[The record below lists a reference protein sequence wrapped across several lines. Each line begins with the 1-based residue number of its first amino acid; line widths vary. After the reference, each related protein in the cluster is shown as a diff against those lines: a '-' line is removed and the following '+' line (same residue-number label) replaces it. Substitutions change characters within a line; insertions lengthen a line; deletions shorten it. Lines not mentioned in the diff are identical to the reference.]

1 MISEEDFATID
12 IRDPQMAFATLE
24 TRFRKALETNLE
36 NSQSS
41 EAYNSYIIEY
51 MNHTIAAARFLELD
65 ILQEWSVPSRNTSDL
80 NEKYHAFIT
89 EFDYYKVQIRLA
101 QLRTSVAYSVGLSG
115 ADKVKMHFYVEQMKG
130 IIDAANLTQEKR
142 HELYDKLNKFLK
154 AVDQNRAPWERLG
167 DLVVGFSTVTGE
179 SLEKLEPARKW
190 IDSIAKLMGHNK
202 EIEDSLPQLPRPP
215 LKKIEHKPEEAPVVT
230 KKPAVAKRDDL
241 DDEIPF

>member
-36 NSQSS
+36 NSQSN

-89 EFDYYKVQIRLA
+89 EVDYYKVQIRLA
-101 QLRTSVAYSVGLSG
+101 QLRTSIAYSVGLSG
-115 ADKVKMHFYVEQMKG
+115 ADKVKPWRDSNNSERLDVFNGLLLSPAYDAVFDMGLISFDAGGG
-130 IIDAANLTQEKR
+130 II
-142 HELYDKLNKFLK
+142 
-154 AVDQNRAPWERLG
+154 
-167 DLVVGFSTVTGE
+167 FS
-179 SLEKLEPARKW
+179 EKLATA
-190 IDSIAKLMGHNK
+190 DAKLLGLHTDARLSRLDPK
-202 EIEDSLPQLPRPP
+202 HQPYL
-215 LKKIEHKPEEAPVVT
+215 EHHRLSVFEG
-230 KKPAVAKRDDL
+230 
-241 DDEIPF
+241 